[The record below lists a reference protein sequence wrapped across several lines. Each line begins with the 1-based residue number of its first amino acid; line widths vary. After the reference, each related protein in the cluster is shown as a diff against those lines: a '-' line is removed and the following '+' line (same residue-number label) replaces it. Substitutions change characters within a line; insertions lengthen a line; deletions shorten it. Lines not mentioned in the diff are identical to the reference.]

1 MDEELEKQ
9 TVTQTLTSTEQE
21 QKQELKQEIALDNL
35 RYEDLLKSEQEIK
48 PAPELKGLT
57 QAKQDKAT
65 ENRVFKSKEDE
76 KKSFVK
82 KRVKIASVVY
92 LSIVTLLFGFV
103 IFNTAALA
111 ILGRGNS
118 NKTNTIKSE
127 TEKVEI
133 WEDITPTPENPTGQP
148 IEITLN
154 EPRDYSDDTKELT
167 FFDKLTIMFRN
178 IFG

>member
-9 TVTQTLTSTEQE
+9 TITQTETRVEQE
-21 QKQELKQEIALDNL
+21 QEQDLALDSL
-35 RYEDLLKSEQEIK
+35 PRLEDLLKSEKEIK

-57 QAKQDKAT
+57 QAKQDSAT

-82 KRVKIASVVY
+82 KRVKIVSAVY
-92 LSIVTLLFGFV
+92 ICVCALLFGFV
-103 IFNTAALA
+103 IFNTVSLA
-111 ILGRGNS
+111 ILGKNINS
-118 NKTNTIKSE
+118 NTNTIKAE
-127 TEKVEI
+127 TEHVEYL
-133 WEDITPTPENPTGQP
+133 ENGTQQPVPPDGQQ

-167 FFDKLTIMFRN
+167 FFDKLTILFRN